1 MSRAPTALRS
11 IGGFG
16 VAVACLSVAATAAV
30 VVLVPEPAQPRMT
43 GAEAI
48 AALTGQANGLER
60 RFGSPPEG
68 PRALLLE
75 EIIAAQMGRPSESVR
90 AVWREGGR
98 EQIASREFRIKA
110 EDIPHEDE
118 QGTASSGPVMMIG
131 GRDGTFRRLTPGQ
144 TSAEVRFSLAN
155 VPFPAF
161 IASARQADGRWLT
174 VAQPEPLLT
183 GWQRNVLIAL
193 AISLLLLAPLAWVFA
208 RRLTRPFRTLAG
220 AIEDTTC
227 PIPQAGPREL
237 REAAGAIAAM
247 RTKLAG
253 QAAERA
259 RILTAIAHDLRTPLT
274 GLRLRVETVAEP
286 QRSRMVAD
294 IERMQSMI
302 GEVLGFARDTAIPV
316 ERVEMRPFVK
326 QIVTELGG
334 AGAGLSILPG
344 DDVMVDM
351 PPLALRRV
359 IENLLRNAVE
369 YGGGG
374 TLHIRQQQDAMVLTV
389 SDAGPGIAEQDRERL
404 LAPFERGEESRNR
417 QTGGVGLGLSIV
429 REFAMRQGGR
439 FALHESPE
447 GGVRAVLRLPIA

>member
-48 AALTGQANGLER
+48 AALTGEANGLER

-90 AVWREGGR
+90 AVWRE
-98 EQIASREFRIKA
+98 QIASREFRIKA
-110 EDIPHEDE
+110 EDILHEDE

-144 TSAEVRFSLAN
+144 TSDEVRFSLAN

-174 VAQPEPLLT
+174 VAQPQPLLT

-220 AIEDTTC
+220 AIEDTTG

-253 QAAERA
+253 EAAERA

-274 GLRLRVETVAEP
+274 SLRLRIETVAEP

-302 GEVLGFARDTAIPV
+302 GEVLGFARDAAIPV
-316 ERVEMRPFVK
+316 ERVEMCPFVK
-326 QIVTELGG
+326 QIVTDLGG

-344 DDVMVDM
+344 DDVMVNM

-369 YGGGG
+369 YGDGG
-374 TLHIRQQQDAMVLTV
+374 TLHIRQKQDAMVLTV
-389 SDAGPGIAEQDRERL
+389 SDAGPGIAEQDRVRL

>member
-48 AALTGQANGLER
+48 AALTGEANGLER

-90 AVWREGGR
+90 VVWR

-110 EDIPHEDE
+110 EDILHEDE
-118 QGTASSGPVMMIG
+118 QGTASSRPVMMIG
-131 GRDGTFRRLTPGQ
+131 GRDETFRRLIPGQ
-144 TSAEVRFSLAN
+144 ASDEVRFSLAN

-220 AIEDTTC
+220 AIEDTTG

-247 RTKLAG
+247 RTRLAG
-253 QAAERA
+253 EAAERA

-294 IERMQSMI
+294 IERMRSMI

-326 QIVTELGG
+326 QIVTEMGG

-374 TLHIRQQQDAMVLTV
+374 TLHIRQKQDAMVLTV